1 MADTGLRSDGPPAA
15 APDAIDAAAT
25 PGSHPSAAAASR
37 RRSKRTR
44 TIVAAAVIVAALAW
58 VAVSALR
65 SNLVYYKT
73 PTELLNLGS
82 NGVGQQIR
90 LGGVV
95 EPGSLCARG
104 NALWFI
110 LTDLRSSVTVATSRG
125 VPQLF
130 AEGRGV
136 IAEGA
141 YGRDRVFHAS
151 DVLVKH
157 NDSYSPPV
165 SGPIPHAATPACG

>member
-1 MADTGLRSDGPPAA
+1 
-15 APDAIDAAAT
+15 
-25 PGSHPSAAAASR
+25 
-37 RRSKRTR
+37 
-44 TIVAAAVIVAALAW
+44 VIVAALAW

-73 PTELLNLGS
+73 PTELLRMGS
-82 NGVGQQIR
+82 SGVGQQIR

-104 NALWFI
+104 NAIRFI
-110 LTDLRSSVTVATSRG
+110 LTDLHSSVTVATSRG

-141 YGRDRVFHAS
+141 YGRDRVFRAS

-165 SGPIPHAATPACG
+165 SGPVPHAATPACG

>member
-1 MADTGLRSDGPPAA
+1 MSTPPA
-15 APDAIDAAAT
+15 PTDA
-25 PGSHPSAAAASR
+25 GPSASVAR
-37 RRSKRTR
+37 RRSRRTR
-44 TIVAAAVIVAALAW
+44 TVVAAGVIVAALAW
-58 VAVSALR
+58 IAVSALR

-73 PTELLNLGS
+73 PTELLRLGPS
-82 NGVGQQIR
+82 GTGQQIR

-95 EPGSLCARG
+95 EPGSLCTRG
-104 NALWFI
+104 TAIRFI

-141 YGRDRVFHAS
+141 YGRDHVFHAS

-157 NDSYSPPV
+157 NDSYAPPAT
-165 SGPIPHAATPACG
+165 GPIPHAAAPACG